1 VNCTAVRD
9 RLTQRALGDVA
20 IDDGIALDRHLAWC
34 AACRKEAGE
43 LDRAAT
49 TFAFALAPAEPAPD
63 LEDRIVESVH
73 AAAARRQPLGARR
86 GRLAIA
92 LAVAGM
98 VAVSGL
104 GWGAV
109 MAGRAAR
116 FEDLSKVA
124 QKKQQDANVAFQ
136 KILESTEFNDPNN
149 QVFIGTLAS
158 GAHGGTAAGSAL
170 TLVSPSVPD
179 VAIVMVSGFDP
190 SVAQDALPFHVFL
203 TGEHGQRLRVGKK
216 IKALDSGGGAIVSGQ
231 FELDLSRYTG
241 VEILDNDGNVL
252 LTGSVSLRPAITTPS
267 P

>member
-1 VNCTAVRD
+1 MNCTAVRD
-9 RLTQRALGDVA
+9 RLTERALGAVPA
-20 IDDGIALDRHLAWC
+20 DDGQTLDRHLAWC

-43 LDRAAT
+43 LDRAAA

-63 LEDRIVESVH
+63 LEDRVVENVQAV
-73 AAAARRQPLGARR
+73 AAKRQPHDARR
-86 GRLAIA
+86 GRLAVT

-124 QKKQQDANVAFQ
+124 KRQQQDAIALFEQEVLRSA
-136 KILESTEFNDPNN
+136 EFNDPANE
-149 QVFIGTLAS
+149 VFLGTLATDTR
-158 GAHGGTAAGSAL
+158 GGNAAGSAL
-170 TLVSPSVPD
+170 TLVSPTIPD
-179 VAIVMVSGFDP
+179 VAIVMVNGFDLTAAED
-190 SVAQDALPFHVFL
+190 VLPFRVFL
-203 TGEHGQRLRVGKK
+203 TAERGKRLFVGKVK
-216 IKALDSGGGAIVSGQ
+216 VLDSGGGAILSAQ

-241 VEILDNDGNVL
+241 VEVLNRDGNVVL
-252 LTGSVSLRPAITTPS
+252 HGSVSPRPSITTPS